1 MNIALLAPLG
11 LAAVAALII
20 PILIHLIRRLELATT
35 EFAAM
40 RWISERI
47 SAQRRLRFERP
58 WLLAIRLLLLAL
70 LAVLLAKPV
79 MEQTR
84 GASAA
89 WVVVAPGVDRLSARS
104 AVADTAA
111 QWHWLAPGFP
121 STDTDAPSAAI
132 PLASLL
138 RELDAELPLTRSL
151 TVIVPAEVAGL
162 DGERLHLRHAVDW
175 RVVPGRMAT
184 SDRDADK
191 SPVRISIRYEPAD
204 ESSLVYLRAAVAAW
218 NVEEPDRYRLDVQ
231 PISVPVGGDAQWL
244 VWLGGAPTAAVTEW
258 IDQGGVAFLTHHA
271 GAGGDIVWRDANG
284 SPLAWRDASGR
295 GRTIFSHGAL
305 TPMDLPLLLD
315 ADFPARLRAALRGP
329 PPAPNRAD
337 AHAVEPVETPQ
348 TDSNATT
355 ASRSTRPLDP
365 WLVVLI
371 AALFLLER
379 IVATRP
385 RPAVVA

>member
-11 LAAVAALII
+11 LAALAALII
-20 PILIHLIRRLELATT
+20 PILIHLIRRLEFTTT
-35 EFAAM
+35 EFAAV

-70 LAVLLAKPV
+70 LALLLAKPV
-79 MEQTR
+79 VEQTR
-84 GASAA
+84 GASVA

-104 AVADTAA
+104 AVADSAA

-121 STDTDAPSAAI
+121 TTDTDVTSAPV

-138 RELDAELPLTRSL
+138 RELDADLPMTSSL

-184 SDRDADK
+184 SDRTAAK
-191 SPVRISIRYEPAD
+191 SPVRLSVRYEPAD

-218 NVEEPDRYRLDVQ
+218 NVDEPDRYRLDVQ
-231 PISVPVGGDAQWL
+231 TASVPVGSDVQWL
-244 VWLGGAPTAAVTEW
+244 VWLGGTPPASVTEW

-271 GAGGDIVWRDANG
+271 GASGDIVWRDATG
-284 SPLAWRDASGR
+284 SPLAWRDVSAH
-295 GRTIFSHGAL
+295 GRTIFLHGAL
-305 TPMDLPLLLD
+305 TPMELPLLLD
-315 ADFPARLRAALRGP
+315 ADFPARLRAALQGP
-329 PPAPNRAD
+329 TAGPTRAD
-337 AHAVEPVETPQ
+337 AHAVEPAKTPEA
-348 TDSNATT
+348 DSNATT
-355 ASRSTRPLDP
+355 SFGSARPLDP

-385 RPAVVA
+385 RTAVVA